1 MKKVAIITGA
11 SSGLG
16 KQFVLQTAKS
26 HGFLDEIW
34 VVARRA
40 DRLLELGVLV
50 SNIVIRPIPLDL
62 SKKEST
68 ARLKSILAKEKAKVY
83 VLVNGSGLGVAGKFD
98 RQSEEM
104 LDEMLKVNCLALTRV
119 TRAVLPYMPK
129 KARIIQI
136 ASSAAFAP
144 QPGFAVY
151 AATKSY
157 VLNFSLALRQELKKR
172 RIIVTAVCPGP
183 VNTEFFDTAYQKKE
197 MKLYKKLVM
206 AKPEKVVKKALK
218 DVKKGKAVSVYGISM
233 KAVRVLCKLLP
244 NSLIVKLIH

>member
-16 KQFVLQTAKS
+16 KQFVLQIAKS

-34 VVARRA
+34 VVARRS

-62 SKKEST
+62 SKKES
-68 ARLKSILAKEKAKVY
+68 AVRIKRILAEEKAKVY
-83 VLVNGSGLGVAGKFD
+83 VLVNGSGLGAAGKFD

-183 VNTEFFDTAYQKKE
+183 VNTEFFDIAYQKKE

-233 KAVRVLCKLLP
+233 KAVRILCKLLP